1 MKHLAQ
7 ATLCLGMMTLA
18 LPAQSAQLTVTMHKA
33 TQDGT
38 GEEFGTIA
46 ISATPA
52 GTEFKLQLH
61 GLPPGAHGFHVHENA
76 SCGPTLLNGVRIP
89 AGAAGSHW
97 DPNATGKHG
106 GPEGEGHE
114 GDLPRI
120 EVGANGS
127 ATETLT
133 APHIKDIDALKKH
146 ALVIHAGADTY
157 SDTPTLGGGGGRIAC
172 GVIE

>member
-7 ATLCLGMMTLA
+7 ATFCLAMMA
-18 LPAQSAQLTVTMHKA
+18 VAVPAQSADLTATMHKV

-38 GEEFGTIA
+38 GEEVGTIA
-46 ISATPA
+46 ISATSA
-52 GTEFKLQLH
+52 GTQFKVQLH

-76 SCGPTLLNGVRIP
+76 NCGPTLLNGVRIP

-97 DPNATGKHG
+97 DPNTTGKHA

-127 ATETLT
+127 ANETLA
-133 APHIKDIDALKKH
+133 APHIKDIGALKKH
-146 ALVIHAGADTY
+146 ALVIHAGGDTY
-157 SDTPTLGGGGGRIAC
+157 SDTPSLGGGGGRIAC